1 MRTLRHRFPRVS
13 QPLSPSKEMM
23 KKKTVIT
30 TEKREVWVIRR
41 PSAEKTERD
50 IDGDE
55 TESSATALISLLDKL
70 GETAAQTNNEEE
82 REFTEGEF
90 DHVS

>member
-1 MRTLRHRFPRVS
+1 
-13 QPLSPSKEMM
+13 M

-30 TEKREVWVIRR
+30 TEKREVWFIRR
-41 PSAEKTERD
+41 PSAEKMEPD
-50 IDGDE
+50 VDGDE
-55 TESSATALISLLDKL
+55 TELSAAALISLLDEP
-70 GETAAQTNNEEE
+70 GETGAQINNEE

>member
-1 MRTLRHRFPRVS
+1 
-13 QPLSPSKEMM
+13 MM

-55 TESSATALISLLDKL
+55 TESSATALISLLDQL
-70 GETAAQTNNEEE
+70 GETAAQTNNEE

>member
-1 MRTLRHRFPRVS
+1 
-13 QPLSPSKEMM
+13 M
-23 KKKTVIT
+23 KKKTVIM

-41 PSAEKTERD
+41 PSAEKTEWD

-55 TESSATALISLLDKL
+55 TQSSATALIWLLDQP
-70 GETAAQTNNEEE
+70 GETAAQTNNEE

-90 DHVS
+90 NHAS

>member
-1 MRTLRHRFPRVS
+1 VS
-13 QPLSPSKEMM
+13 QPISAEEMM

-30 TEKREVWVIRR
+30 TEKREVWLIRR
-41 PSAEKTERD
+41 SSAEKMERD

-55 TESSATALISLLDKL
+55 TQSSATALISLLDQP
-70 GETAAQTNNEEE
+70 GETAAQTNNEE